1 MRKSSFLRLCLC
13 LTVALFELP
22 LMAQGVVV
30 YKKDGTHVKFAYE
43 EIDSIVTYN
52 VGEEGSDESG
62 NTNFSIIGEWKATKI
77 VATMNSGNIIT
88 ITDFEDISD
97 ELEGLEWITIAKS
110 HIRLMGYSYEVLLPY
125 EISNNY
131 IIFEGGETDA
141 TYILE
146 SVAENEMVI
155 KYKNEWT
162 SLIYYTKIN

>member
-1 MRKSSFLRLCLC
+1 MRRNSLSRLCLC
-13 LTVALFELP
+13 LALALFELP

-30 YKKDGTHVKFAYE
+30 HKKDGTQVRFTYE
-43 EIDSIVTYN
+43 EIDSIITYN
-52 VGEEGSDESG
+52 VGEDGSDDSG
-62 NTNFSIIGEWKATKI
+62 DTDISILGEWKANKI

-88 ITDFEDISD
+88 ITDFEDLSD

-146 SVAENEMVI
+146 SVSENEMVI
-155 KYKNEWT
+155 KYENEWT
-162 SLIYYTKIN
+162 SLIYYTRIN